1 MGNLGLTVNKSILNK
16 LIENANNH
24 DFTLQLD
31 NKTYGL
37 QNVTITK
44 SSTPVTKPMT
54 RGGVYFTDTNVYKIK
69 AATTDLSIVPMFSKV
84 MLGPNTDFK
93 ELELKTS
100 METGGKKKSVTLLV
114 YLTNTMQ
121 SSLKVELNMVLM
133 KIISE

>member
-1 MGNLGLTVNKSILNK
+1 LGNPGLTVNKSILNK

-31 NKTYGL
+31 NKTYVL

-54 RGGVYFTDTNVYKIK
+54 RGGVYFTDTSVYKIK
-69 AATTDLSIVPMFSKV
+69 AFTTDLSIVPMFSKV

-100 METGGKKKSVTLLV
+100 IETSGKKKSVTLLV

>member
-1 MGNLGLTVNKSILNK
+1 MNKSILNK

-31 NKTYGL
+31 NKTYLL

-69 AATTDLSIVPMFSKV
+69 AVTTDLSIVPKFSKV

-100 METGGKKKSVTLLV
+100 IETGGQKKSVTLVV